1 MTKRQS
7 ETEPATKTVAEVAPR
22 GGGVRQWCASNG
34 SIAGRGIAPGPS
46 CYPVGAPEIAGY
58 ERSLPDLMAGN
69 ARRYGRSDKLAL
81 CRDVMY
87 EKSL

>member
-1 MTKRQS
+1 MRQS
-7 ETEPATKTVAEVAPR
+7 ETEPATKTVAEVAHAR
-22 GGGVRQWCASNG
+22 AGSWQWCASNAYLCEG
-34 SIAGRGIAPGPS
+34 HSSGGTLLLTGRRRRRDRGF
-46 CYPVGAPEIAGY
+46 

-69 ARRYGRSDKLAL
+69 ARRYGHSDKLAL